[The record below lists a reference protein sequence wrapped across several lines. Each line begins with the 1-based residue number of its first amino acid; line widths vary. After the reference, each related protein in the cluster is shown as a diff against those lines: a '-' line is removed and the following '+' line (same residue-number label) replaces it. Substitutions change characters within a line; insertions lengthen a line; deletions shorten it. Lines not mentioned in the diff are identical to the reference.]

1 MHHGCTHEQF
11 EPGYDPR
18 VTDEQAIAALVQ
30 LVQSGLTVDQAE
42 TRVGRPDGWAR
53 PALRGWA
60 EAQGWGY
67 AATADHLGLPRN
79 TVKSWWQRARARQVL
94 AGVVPA
100 SAPPRVVD
108 FTPSPTPSS
117 PSRGEKKPPPDL
129 EVDAA
134 SMSREDFLAWLVRD
148 IDRRLRDQTPRA
160 SGIQAQLIAQLRA
173 ARNELDELR
182 TEARRGPSGWD
193 DAMTDEEVIERMGE
207 LVPEL
212 PDVYLEVYVEAYLA
226 RHGLRVVERAAG

>member
-134 SMSREDFLAWLVRD
+134 SMSREDFLFCADLYFDAGRAEDALSVLREFQTRYPYE
-148 IDRRLRDQTPRA
+148 IGIGLRESLLSERLGRVEE
-160 SGIQAQLIAQLRA
+160 SVLA
-173 ARNELDELR
+173 ALK
-182 TEARRGPSGWD
+182 
-193 DAMTDEEVIERMGE
+193 
-207 LVPEL
+207 EL
-212 PDVYLEVYVEAYLA
+212 PCGIDLLYPASNLEAA
-226 RHGLRVVERAAG
+226 IQGLVK